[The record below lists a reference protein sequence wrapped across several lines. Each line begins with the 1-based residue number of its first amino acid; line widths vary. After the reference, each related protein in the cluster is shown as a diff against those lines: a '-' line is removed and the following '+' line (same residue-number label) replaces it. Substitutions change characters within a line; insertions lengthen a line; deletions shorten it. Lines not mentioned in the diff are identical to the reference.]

1 MMRIGNFS
9 CNLVA
14 VIRMLAAEVTKT
26 MITTTAPST
35 TAVRWSRRL
44 TALAAALILTAGCTT
59 ADGSTPDT
67 AAGTSAT
74 GSSTAADA
82 ATRDDA
88 EFNRLFRHGSADVG
102 GVRMHYVTGG
112 TGEPLVLLHGW
123 PQSWYQW
130 RPIMPAL
137 AERFT
142 VYALDLPGLGDSEG
156 APPSY
161 DKATLARYV
170 HTLLADELG
179 LRRVNLVG
187 HDLGAGVGFQYAA
200 QFPDEVVR
208 YAHLDYP
215 LPGPALDAATY
226 RTLSWHLAF
235 HDQDTF
241 PETIVADDVREYL
254 DLFFGYVAYGGASF
268 GGPGAESPYSDAQI
282 DEFARTYRRP
292 QVLTGGFELYRTLDQ
307 DERDNTA
314 AAPISMPTML
324 MTAEGLLEFTRS
336 TVEPRMTRITRA
348 VEVPAAG
355 HWLPQENTTFVTT
368 ELLAF
373 FTEGED
379 R

>member
-1 MMRIGNFS
+1 MH
-9 CNLVA
+9 
-14 VIRMLAAEVTKT
+14 
-26 MITTTAPST
+26 TTTKAST
-35 TAVRWSRRL
+35 TAVRWSRTV
-44 TALAAALILTAGCTT
+44 TALAAALVLTAGCTT
-59 ADGSTPDT
+59 AGGPTPGT
-67 AAGTSAT
+67 ASGPPAAASAAAAGAT
-74 GSSTAADA
+74 AVDS

-88 EFNRLFRHGSADVG
+88 EFNQLFRHETADVD
-102 GVRMHYVTGG
+102 GVTMHYVTGG
-112 TGEPLVLLHGW
+112 AGEPLVLLHGW

-137 AERFT
+137 AEHYT
-142 VYALDLPGLGDSEG
+142 VYALDLPGLGDSDG

-161 DKATLARYV
+161 DKATLARFV
-170 HTLLADELG
+170 HTLLADRLG
-179 LRRVNLVG
+179 LRRINLVG

-226 RTLSWHLAF
+226 RSLSWHLAF
-235 HDQDTF
+235 HDQETF
-241 PETIVADDVREYL
+241 PETIVANDVREYL
-254 DLFFGYVAYGGASF
+254 ALFFGYVAYGGTSF
-268 GGPGAESPYSDAQI
+268 GGPGAESPYTDAQL

-292 QVLTGGFELYRTLDQ
+292 QVLTGGFELYRTLEQ

-314 AAPISMPTML
+314 AAPIGMPTML

-355 HWLPQENTTFVTT
+355 HWLPQENPTFVAT

-373 FTEGED
+373 FTEGGD